1 MIFLI
6 ILFVLILLI
15 FIWFLIEQHLLWVH
29 REEITLSHLPPAFDG
44 TSLLQITDLHHREM
58 GKNNCRIVRKAAELH
73 PDHIVLTGDLI

>member
-58 GKNNCRIVRKAAELH
+58 GKNKDTEFLYQSSLGRKFLKEKKQKK
-73 PDHIVLTGDLI
+73 